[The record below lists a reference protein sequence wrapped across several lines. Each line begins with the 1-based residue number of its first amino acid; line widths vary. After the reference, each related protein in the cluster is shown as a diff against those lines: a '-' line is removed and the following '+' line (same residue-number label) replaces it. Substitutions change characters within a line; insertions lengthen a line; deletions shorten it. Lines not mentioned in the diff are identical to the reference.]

1 MLDYRWER
9 AKRISGPSC
18 KRLDAF
24 GNYKVIKIKS
34 GFSWGTL
41 FYYHTFSNKT
51 CICTLAS
58 CSVTRRYSIVSHV
71 TRRTRGLSFTSRKGS
86 WF

>member
-41 FYYHTFSNKT
+41 FFIILSPTRHAYVPSLHALS
-51 CICTLAS
+51 LADIAS
-58 CSVTRRYSIVSHV
+58 Y
-71 TRRTRGLSFTSRKGS
+71 RT
-86 WF
+86 